1 MQSYSLIVTL
11 GIGVLSAFILFF
23 VFYKLLR
30 WNNKLAAVCTILL
43 VLGVYIPLAVLDW
56 PGLDVFAIHFAFFVM
71 SGYGLG
77 IITSHR
83 INRQRLH
90 AHLGEEEPED
100 TTAGWFHWAPA
111 SIVGFFLVLAMV
123 DATIITL
130 ASRGASA
137 DFMARFL
144 PEPRNAVG
152 PVTSVFPGA
161 VANDYQEK
169 YDQFNHYLEQKV
181 AQKALGWTIA
191 GGWQVAPKVDQA
203 AVFSLQVKDDKGQP
217 VTGADVEVQFL
228 RPADQRLDKRFALP
242 EAGGGQYGNQIA
254 LDAPGQWS
262 VVVRITRD
270 DVLHEIKGE
279 TRVGQAS

>member
-1 MQSYSLIVTL
+1 MQSYSLVVTL
-11 GIGVLSAFILFF
+11 SIGVLSAFILFF

-90 AHLGEEEPED
+90 AHLGEAEPED
-100 TTAGWFHWAPA
+100 TTQGWFHWAPA

-130 ASRGASA
+130 ASRGANA

-152 PVTSVFPGA
+152 AVTSVFPGA
-161 VANDYQEK
+161 VSNNYQEK

-181 AQKALGWTIA
+181 TQKELGWTIE
-191 GGWQVAPKVDQA
+191 GGWQVAPKVAQA

-217 VTGADVEVQFL
+217 ITGADVEVEFL

-242 EAGGGQYGNQIA
+242 EVGGGKYGNQIA

-262 VVVRITRD
+262 VVIRITQA

-279 TRVGQAS
+279 TRIGQAS